1 MNQQAV
7 DAASAPTVV
16 ITAERSTTGYWS
28 EVWRF
33 RELLVLLVWRDILVR
48 YKQTVFGI
56 AWAVIRPVVTMVV
69 FSVIFGRLAGLPSHD
84 VPYPLLV
91 FAGVMAWQFFASAF
105 ADASNSLVGNANMI
119 SKVYFPRI
127 IVPLSS
133 LVVGLVDFAITL
145 VIFAALA
152 VWYGYLPDWRI
163 VFLPVFVGMLFLFVF
178 AAGMWVS
185 ALNVTYRDF
194 RYLVPF
200 AIQLG
205 AYLSPVGFT
214 SSIVPEKWRLL
225 YALNPLVGIIDGV
238 RWSVLRGT
246 TPLDTQSVF
255 IGAAV
260 IAAVLLP
267 GVAFFKRQERQFADV
282 I

>member
-1 MNQQAV
+1 MNRAV
-7 DAASAPTVV
+7 EATPPATVL
-16 ITAERSTTGYWS
+16 ITAERSTAHYWA
-28 EVWRF
+28 EMWRF
-33 RELLVLLVWRDILVR
+33 RELLILLVWRDILVR

-56 AWAVIRPVVTMVV
+56 AWAVIRPFVTMVV
-69 FSVIFGRLAGLPSHD
+69 FTVIFGRLAQLPSHD

-119 SKVYFPRI
+119 SKVYFPRM

-133 LVVGLVDFAITL
+133 LVVGLVDFAVTAVL
-145 VIFAALA
+145 FAALA
-152 VWYGYLPDWRI
+152 IWFGYLPDWRI
-163 VFLPVFVGMLFLFVF
+163 VFLPAFVALLFLFVF
-178 AAGMWVS
+178 AAGVWIS
-185 ALNVTYRDF
+185 ALNVAYRDF

-205 AYLSPVGFT
+205 AYISPVGFT
-214 SSIVPEKWRLL
+214 SSIVPEKWRVL
-225 YALNPLVGIIDGV
+225 YALNPMVGIIDGV
-238 RWSVLRGT
+238 RWSLLRGA
-246 TPLDTQSVF
+246 TPLDLQSVMVA
-255 IGAAV
+255 AAV
-260 IAAVLLP
+260 IAVLLFP

>member
-1 MNQQAV
+1 MNRAV
-7 DAASAPTVV
+7 DLAPAPTLV
-16 ITAERSTTGYWS
+16 ITAERSTAHYWA
-28 EVWRF
+28 EMWRF
-33 RELLVLLVWRDILVR
+33 RELLLLLVWRDILVR

-56 AWAVIRPVVTMVV
+56 AWAVIRPFVTMVV
-69 FSVIFGRLAGLPSHD
+69 FSVIFGRLAGLPSPD

-119 SKVYFPRI
+119 SKVYFPRM
-127 IVPLSS
+127 IVPLGSI
-133 LVVGLVDFAITL
+133 LVGLVDFAITAVL
-145 VIFAALA
+145 FAGLA
-152 VWYGYLPDWRI
+152 IWFGYLPDWRV
-163 VFLPVFVGMLFLFVF
+163 VFLPAFVALLFMFVF
-178 AAGMWVS
+178 AAGVWVS

-205 AYLSPVGFT
+205 AYVSPVGFA

-225 YALNPLVGIIDGV
+225 YALNPMVGIIDGI
-238 RWSVLRGT
+238 RWSLLRGA
-246 TPLDTQSVF
+246 TPLDARSL
-255 IGAAV
+255 V
-260 IAAVLLP
+260 IACVVVGLLLFP
-267 GVAFFKRQERQFADV
+267 GIIFFKRQERQFADV

>member
-48 YKQTVFGI
+48 YKQTVFGV

-282 I
+282 S